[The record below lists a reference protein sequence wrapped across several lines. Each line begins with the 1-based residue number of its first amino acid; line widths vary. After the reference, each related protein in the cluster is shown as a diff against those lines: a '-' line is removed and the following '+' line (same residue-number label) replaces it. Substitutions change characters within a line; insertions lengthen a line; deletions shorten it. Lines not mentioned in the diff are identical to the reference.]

1 MGKEWEAFMKKVA
14 IKLENCYGIK
24 KFKKEFDF
32 SDKAAFIIYASN
44 GSMKTS
50 FTKTLKDISK
60 GESPKEEVFG
70 RESTYTIE
78 NENSEP
84 IKPEEIFVIESYDA
98 DFYSKRMSNLLMNKI
113 LQEKYNLVT
122 QDILDRKNEFLASVK
137 AIVGS
142 KVSVEE
148 ECLQA
153 FSSSNFLDTLAKLID
168 SDILTT
174 EDSGLDFSKIDY
186 SSLFDSKV
194 EAFVKD
200 DKNYRLLAE
209 YGSQYDTLVENSTF
223 LKKGTFSQ
231 YNATT
236 VNSTL
241 DDNGFFKAGHEILL
255 QDGAHIKSSDD
266 FEKMLQEEKKKIL
279 SDPKLLKRF
288 DQIDKKLSANASLRN
303 FRIIIETY
311 PELIT
316 KLVSY
321 ESFKRKSWIGIL
333 KNQVSEVSTLVE
345 LYKKTQEEIKKIQD
359 EAQKESARWRQVV
372 DIFSNRFF
380 VPFIVE
386 ISNQEDVVLK
396 NSVPTLSFRYK
407 ERDEE
412 QEIDRSKLNTILSG
426 GERRALYLLN
436 IIFEMEALKEDNKKM
451 LIVADDIA
459 ESFDYKNKYAI
470 IEYLMEHYSC
480 GLFNLIILT
489 HNFDFYRTVGSR
501 MLNSN
506 RKHCVMAIKNEEEIL
521 VKDGQYLK
529 NVFTSWKERFEKND
543 TILIASIPFIR
554 NIVEYIDSE
563 DAPDY
568 LLLTKLLH
576 MINYS
581 DGKTTKEISLEDLE
595 KVINDVW
602 KTNKSI
608 STNRK
613 DKTVYSLIIDVADK
627 ISSSPE
633 VDEIALENKI
643 ALSMG
648 IRLIAEEFMIQ
659 QITDD
664 CWTDD
669 KIKEIDSNQT
679 GKLLSLYKQCAG
691 TNKDMLPILE
701 EVSLMTAENIHLNSF
716 MYEPLIDV
724 SVLQLK
730 KLYGVLAPLN
740 SEAEI

>member
-1 MGKEWEAFMKKVA
+1 MGMKKVN
-14 IKLENCYGIK
+14 IHLENCYGIR
-24 KFKKEFDF
+24 KFEKEFDF
-32 SDKAAFIIYASN
+32 SEKAAFIIYASN

-50 FTKTLKDISK
+50 FTKTLKDISNGK
-60 GESPKEEVFG
+60 SPKEEVFG

-78 NENSEP
+78 NEKNEA

-98 DFYSKRMSNLLMNKI
+98 DFYSKRMSNLLMNKS

-122 QDILDRKNEFLASVK
+122 QDILERKNEFLALIKTV
-137 AIVGS
+137 VGS
-142 KVSVEE
+142 KVSLEE
-148 ECLQA
+148 EYLQA
-153 FSSSNFLDTLAKLID
+153 FNTSNFLETLAILLD
-168 SDILTT
+168 SDISTM

-186 SSLFDSKV
+186 QSLFDPKV
-194 EAFVKD
+194 EVFIKD
-200 DKNYRLLAE
+200 DMNYHLLVE
-209 YGSQYDTLVENSTF
+209 YGSQYDALIENSTF

-236 VNSTL
+236 VNSAL
-241 DDNGFFKAGHEILL
+241 NDNGFFKAGHEVLL
-255 QDGAHIKSSDD
+255 QDGVHIKSPDD
-266 FEKMLQEEKKKIL
+266 FEKMLQEEKQKIL

-288 DQIDKKLSANASLRN
+288 NQIDKKLSANASLRN
-303 FRIIIETY
+303 FRIIIEAY

-316 KLVSY
+316 QLVSY

-333 KNQVSEVSTLVE
+333 KSQISEVSTLVE
-345 LYKKTQEEIKKIQD
+345 LYKKAKAEIMKIQD
-359 EAQKESARWRQVV
+359 EAQIESARWRQVV

-380 VPFIVE
+380 VPFVVE

-407 ERDEE
+407 ECGEE
-412 QEIDRSKLNTILSG
+412 KEIEHSKLNAILSG

-436 IIFEMEALKEDNKKM
+436 IIFEMEALKDDSKKM
-451 LIVADDIA
+451 LIIADDIA

-506 RKHCVMAIKNEEEIL
+506 RKHCVMAIKNEEEVL
-521 VKDGQYLK
+521 VKDGNYLK

-563 DAPDY
+563 KAHNY
-568 LLLTKLLH
+568 IFLTKLLH
-576 MINYS
+576 IINYS
-581 DGKTTKEISLEDLE
+581 EGKTTKEISLEDLE

-602 KTNKSI
+602 KTNKNI
-608 STNRK
+608 SSDRK
-613 DKTVYSLIIDVADK
+613 DKTVYDLIIEVANN
-627 ISSSPE
+627 ISGNPNT
-633 VDEIALENKI
+633 DEIALENKI
-643 ALSMG
+643 ALSMA
-648 IRLIAEEFMIQ
+648 IRLITEEIMIQ
-659 QITDD
+659 QIIENCGTDEE
-664 CWTDD
+664 
-669 KIKEIDSNQT
+669 IKEIDSNQT
-679 GKLLSLYKQCAG
+679 GKLLSLYKKCSG
-691 TNKDMLPILE
+691 TNKDVLPILE

-716 MYEPLIDV
+716 MYEPLIDI
-724 SVLQLK
+724 SILQLK
-730 KLYGVLAPLN
+730 KLYGMLLPLITM
-740 SEAEI
+740 A